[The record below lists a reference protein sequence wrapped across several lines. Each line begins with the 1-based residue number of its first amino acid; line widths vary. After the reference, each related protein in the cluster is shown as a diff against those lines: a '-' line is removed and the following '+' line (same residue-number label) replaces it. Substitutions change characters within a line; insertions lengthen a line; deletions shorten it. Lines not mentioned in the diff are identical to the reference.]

1 MRERRRHFRV
11 PKTAS
16 ITCQEVS
23 YPMGLAPETPV
34 YMLDVS
40 ESGVKFEAATPIAVG
55 AAVQLALVLD
65 GWNCYKTGFSRHDEP
80 VPALPLS
87 ALGRVVRCS
96 PSKDGGNEIG
106 VEFVDIW
113 RDHWLAMKSCLEK
126 EKEKL
131 ETSEGGKTSG
141 Q

>member
-1 MRERRRHFRV
+1 
-11 PKTAS
+11 
-16 ITCQEVS
+16 
-23 YPMGLAPETPV
+23 MGLAPETPV
-34 YMLDVS
+34 SMLDVS
-40 ESGVKFEAATPIAVG
+40 ESGVKFDAATPIAVG
-55 AAVQLALVLD
+55 TTVQLALVLD
-65 GWNCYKTGFSRHDEP
+65 GWNRHKKSFFRHDEP
-80 VPALPLS
+80 IPAPPLT

-113 RDHWLAMKSCLEK
+113 RDHWLAMKSYLEK

-131 ETSEGGKTSG
+131 ETAESVKTSG